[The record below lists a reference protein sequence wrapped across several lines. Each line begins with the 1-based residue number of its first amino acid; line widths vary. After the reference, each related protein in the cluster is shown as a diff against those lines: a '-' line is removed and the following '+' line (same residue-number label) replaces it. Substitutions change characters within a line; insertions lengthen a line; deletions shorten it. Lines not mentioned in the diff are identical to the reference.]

1 MFRKSVADGEVI
13 IRSGQKAEAA
23 WRVARGRVV
32 VRSDGAAGKVSEIL
46 ADAGDVLGAVAV
58 LDGARYDQTAAA
70 RGEAVVEMLPRAEL
84 VRLLTASPGTAGRM
98 LGGLFS
104 AVGAGEDAAENRI
117 PDGARLY
124 GMEGTAAATIGADGI
139 RIGGLS
145 FVVGRKETVDDDGAA
160 RGVDL
165 TLPDMRPY
173 QLSRRHFAIERNL
186 RGWCVRDCGSYHGT
200 YVNGLLTGAS
210 EPSCTAPLRSGEN
223 EIVAGTPGSA
233 FRFRVAIAG

>member
-1 MFRKSVADGEVI
+1 MLRKSVANGEVV

-23 WRVARGRVV
+23 WRIARGRLA
-32 VRSDGAAGKVSEIL
+32 VRSDGAAGKASETL
-46 ADAGDVLGAVAV
+46 AEAGDVLGAVAV
-58 LDGARYDQTAAA
+58 LDGAYYDQTAEA

-84 VRLLTASPGTAGRM
+84 VRLLTASPDTAGRM

-104 AVGAGEDAAENRI
+104 AGAADDGAEENRAGE
-117 PDGARLY
+117 ARLY
-124 GMEGTAAATIGADGI
+124 GTAGPAAAIIGADGI